1 MKILT
6 VALVTA
12 LAVFAIATM
21 VMEMLPL
28 QDTTAIRTP
37 PSRRS
42 QSLAAADSPRTR
54 RRPEVTDRDTDDDSP
69 RPSRSKTKSQP
80 SDTAETA
87 AENQQSLEIRQQ
99 LRSLRQREAELAARQ
114 EAQRMIFDE
123 IREEQESVA
132 EARRR
137 VSEEI
142 AALRDATAVAQR
154 ETPLVRSPFAPTT
167 TMPRDESRSASRDS
181 PPRPRPTL
189 SVSDSQSVRDAAIL
203 VRRLAEQGGFR
214 AATSLLS
221 ALKDR
226 DAAKVLSSV
235 NNTDPQMALRLSEAL
250 QAARQLSI
258 ERQ

>member
-6 VALVTA
+6 AALVTA
-12 LAVFAIATM
+12 LAVFSIATM
-21 VMEMLPL
+21 AMEMLPL
-28 QDTTAIRTP
+28 QNTTAIRTP

-42 QSLAAADSPRTR
+42 QSLADADSPRTR
-54 RRPEVTDRDTDDDSP
+54 RRTDATDADADWP
-69 RPSRSKTKSQP
+69 RTSRPKSKSQP
-80 SDTAETA
+80 PDTAETA

-99 LRSLRQREAELAARQ
+99 LRSIRQREAELAAGQ
-114 EAQRMIFDE
+114 EALRLIFDE

-221 ALKDR
+221 TLKDR